1 MRHLVLKF
9 VCYHSMEN
17 GRMNLFQYHIW
28 MFVFL
33 FGFLKP
39 WLLCWSCMKILK
51 GICCVLSTLS
61 PFEVFVVIVICL
73 YDFNVLQAMQRC
85 SQPIPCSTF
94 NNDGSIFAYAVCSI
108 CCFLKPYLFTYAVL
122 YFLLHFLWHSSIN
135 KETYIC
141 WCIRSAWDAFFAS
154 IIEVTSSL
162 ARSHSMLCACMTN
175 IIQTRTA
182 MSQL

>member
-1 MRHLVLKF
+1 
-9 VCYHSMEN
+9 
-17 GRMNLFQYHIW
+17 
-28 MFVFL
+28 
-33 FGFLKP
+33 
-39 WLLCWSCMKILK
+39 
-51 GICCVLSTLS
+51 
-61 PFEVFVVIVICL
+61 
-73 YDFNVLQAMQRC
+73 MQRC

-162 ARSHSMLCACMTN
+162 LCNSHSGFLITCTISSVSSLSFFLYLPPSSFSFFSISLSRAREKRYKRSNLYPSQGQVLFLCFCN
-175 IIQTRTA
+175 KFVFQYYSYIVISYSSLGRVIIT
-182 MSQL
+182 L